1 MAAGQLAASAL
12 EACAKAALS
21 VSLFYSQRL
30 SECAMSES
38 SGLPRRSR
46 SHDSS
51 APTRI
56 SGSGRLLR
64 NDSSS
69 PRQPPKQRWLD
80 IQQSGMR
87 DATPPS
93 SGNNFRHTTR
103 RQRLTFWQL
112 LFGRGSKS
120 TSRRS
125 ALQQAKRKNVNAS
138 VDPPRNLLQRLKQGS
153 QRSSTREQTASKL
166 SEQQMRQAVLGR
178 SRQLSGGSPTAN
190 TSTAKRKGEVLA
202 RQEASYQFGSMQ
214 SPVRDAGSRTIP
226 AFQALSYTDGRDQA
240 KALTLKREA
249 RKRARQVGAS
259 NRSHGLGAEMPAT
272 DLKVS
277 SAHHQRDNHSRPRS
291 RSFSAGLYAARM
303 LILSIG
309 IGVLAGTMLSILDPA
324 ARSSAG
330 ASQQATK
337 KADAVETAQVSL
349 AAATAQ
355 SAPSVDASAV
365 QLPKMGQELTP
376 LKADLQTLALQ
387 MPQLTPGIFLFDL
400 DSSTYVDLN
409 GGASFAAASTIKV
422 PILIAFFQDVDAGKI
437 RLDEPLTI
445 RKELVAGGS
454 GEMQGFP
461 VGTQFTALETVTK
474 MITISDNT
482 ATNMVIARLGGMAAL
497 DQRFRSWGLVS
508 TAVNSLLP
516 DLSGTNTT
524 SPRDMA
530 LLMTRI
536 SQGELVSMRSRDRLL
551 DIMQHTRNRSQLP
564 QGLGKGATI
573 AHKTGDIGG
582 MIGDVGLIDMPSG
595 KRYALTVLVK
605 RSFNDDRAYDLV
617 QKASRT
623 VYQYFNRAPADQM
636 RPTSSPLAPTGQSS
650 PQAGNAAPAN
660 SGSPNV
666 PTETAI
672 TQSPLLDT
680 ATR

>member
-1 MAAGQLAASAL
+1 M
-12 EACAKAALS
+12 
-21 VSLFYSQRL
+21 
-30 SECAMSES
+30 
-38 SGLPRRSR
+38 
-46 SHDSS
+46 
-51 APTRI
+51 
-56 SGSGRLLR
+56 LR
-64 NDSSS
+64 DDSSS
-69 PRQPPKQRWLD
+69 HQQPPRD
-80 IQQSGMR
+80 QQVG
-87 DATPPS
+87 DVQS
-93 SGNNFRHTTR
+93 SRRLAR
-103 RQRLTFWQL
+103 RQRLTLWQV
-112 LFGRGSKS
+112 LFGQSKKN

-138 VDPPRNLLQRLKQGS
+138 IDPPRNLLQRLQQRS
-153 QRSSTREQTASKL
+153 QRSATSEQIASKL
-166 SEQQMRQAVLGR
+166 VENQVRQAVLGR
-178 SRQLSGGSPTAN
+178 SRQLAGGSPTAN
-190 TSTAKRKGEVLA
+190 TSAGKRKEKVFL
-202 RQEASYQFGSMQ
+202 RQESFH
-214 SPVRDAGSRTIP
+214 RAGSTPSSLRDSGSDAIP
-226 AFQALSYTDGRDQA
+226 TFQALPQVAKRDQA
-240 KALTLKREA
+240 NALTLKREA
-249 RKRARQVGAS
+249 RRRTHQSGGG
-259 NRSHGLGAEMPAT
+259 NRSHSLSAERSPAT
-272 DLKVS
+272 DLKDS
-277 SAHHQRDNHSRPRS
+277 SAQTRQRGNHSRSRS

-303 LILSIG
+303 LILSVG
-309 IGVLAGTMLSILDPA
+309 VGVLVGTMLSMLDPA
-324 ARSSAG
+324 SRLPAG

-337 KADAVETAQVSL
+337 KTDAVEAAQVSQ
-349 AAATAQ
+349 AATTAQ
-355 SAPSVDASAV
+355 SAPSMDASAV
-365 QLPKMGQELTP
+365 QLPKMGQELTT
-376 LKADLQTLALQ
+376 LKADLQALALQ

-400 DSSTYVDLN
+400 DSSAYVDLN

-445 RKELVAGGS
+445 RKELVGGGS
-454 GEMQGFP
+454 GEMQGLP

-551 DIMQHTRNRSQLP
+551 DIMQRTRNRSQLP

-582 MIGDVGLIDMPSG
+582 LIGDVGLIDMPNG

-617 QKASRT
+617 QDTSRT
-623 VYQYFNRAPADQM
+623 VYQYFTRVQKDPS
-636 RPTSSPLAPTGQSS
+636 RSTSSPLPPSGQSS
-650 PQAGNAAPAN
+650 PQAGSATLVHP
-660 SGSPNV
+660 GTLNV
-666 PTETAI
+666 PAETAI
-672 TQSPLLDT
+672 TQSSSLDT